1 MSTPTP
7 TAAELLAAAHE
18 ASRRAYAPYSG
29 WQVGAVAEFA
39 SGAIHRGANVENAS
53 YGLTVCAERTALF
66 AGVLAGERSLRRI
79 AVVCRDR
86 DGRVIR
92 DIVPCGACLQVIS
105 EFGGP
110 DTEVITE
117 GGGSL
122 RLADYLPR
130 PFHT

>member
-1 MSTPTP
+1 MSPP
-7 TAAELLAAAHE
+7 PSTAAELLAAAH
-18 ASRRAYAPYSG
+18 AAARRAYAPYSG
-29 WQVGAVAEFA
+29 WQVGAVAVFA
-39 SGAIHRGANVENAS
+39 SGAIHQGANVENAS
-53 YGLTVCAERTALF
+53 YGLTVCAERTAVF
-66 AGVLAGERSLRRI
+66 AGVLAGERALRRI
-79 AVVCRDR
+79 AVVCHDR
-86 DGRVIR
+86 HGATLR

-130 PFHT
+130 PFHS